1 MNGTRMDVRRMGTW
15 RRTRLP
21 DSAAAGRMLVA
32 SGIGDSGTADHR
44 SGTSRAPGT
53 NVPANRPRPAKGH
66 PLAAMVFVVA
76 FLAGCAGGGT
86 TLSAPPNASIGPS
99 PSAQS
104 PAASAAVAEPA
115 LHPKGTIVFL
125 RTTGDDD
132 HTYYTANADGTD
144 ERQLTQAGECGGIN
158 RVSPDR
164 SQILV
169 IPEGHMPTPIT
180 GGLLTIDGTVFT
192 VLQLNDPTLNLVPQA
207 WSPAGKALAFE
218 GWSDSDA
225 TRTGIYTGGFPDV
238 TDLARLTSTDGAPH
252 DTPLDYSP
260 DGKALVFYRAT
271 RAEPDFPIDIG
282 GSLWVVNVD
291 GTDARQLDTP
301 PPNWWARW
309 APDGTSILFVSER
322 NQPTGAIWTIRPDGS
337 RLTKVYEDPSGR
349 FPIDPVWSPDGTQI
363 MFMLDPIS
371 DRFTHPNN
379 VLYVMRSDGTGL
391 TKLIDTPDFKSSPE
405 WWSP

>member
-1 MNGTRMDVRRMGTW
+1 MNGKRIVFG
-15 RRTRLP
+15 P
-21 DSAAAGRMLVA
+21 LVLA
-32 SGIGDSGTADHR
+32 
-44 SGTSRAPGT
+44 
-53 NVPANRPRPAKGH
+53 
-66 PLAAMVFVVA
+66 LAACSGNATIVA
-76 FLAGCAGGGT
+76 TPSVTPGP
-86 TLSAPPNASIGPS
+86 SSGPS

-104 PAASAAVAEPA
+104 AAASMAVVEPA
-115 LHPKGTIVFL
+115 MHPEGTIVFL

-132 HTYYTANADGTD
+132 HAYYTANADGTE
-144 ERQLTQAGECGGIN
+144 ERQLTQRGEYGGIN

-180 GGLLTIDGTVFT
+180 GGLLTIDGTEFT
-192 VLQLNDPTLNLVPQA
+192 ALQLSDPTLNLVPQA

-218 GWSDSDA
+218 GWSNSDA

-238 TDLARLTSTDGAPH
+238 TNLARLTSTDGAPH

-260 DGKALVFYRAT
+260 DGKMLVFYRAI

-291 GTDARQLDTP
+291 GTGARQLDTP

-322 NQPTGAIWTIRPDGS
+322 NQSTGAVWTIQPDGS
-337 RLTKVYEDPSGR
+337 GLTRVFEDPSGR
-349 FPIDPVWSPDGTQI
+349 FPIDPVWSPDGRQI

-371 DRFTHPNN
+371 DRFDHPKNAI
-379 VLYVMRSDGTGL
+379 YVMRSDGTSL